1 MKYLYIILTVS
12 VFFSC
17 ENFEIDHPD
26 FDHTAGYFPYQFPV
40 RTIILGDYIY
50 DNSNDNAHKFL
61 ISVAMGGVY
70 ENTIDREFTIR
81 VDESLCNNVMFSQTG
96 DTIRMLP
103 REYFTLSSENKIV
116 IPRDKFFGSVE
127 VQLTDQ
133 FFQDPHSIG
142 LKYVVPLRLESSTD
156 VDSILNGSTTNPNAD
171 PRISGQWTIAPKNF
185 TMFAVKYINEYD
197 GNYFHYGS
205 NTVSDAAGNV
215 LEQNDYSEQYVVN
228 NSVARLITTGRNS
241 VEVSTSIRSDTLSGV
256 LNMVLNFEGDQC
268 TIVQADGSPYTIT
281 GTGTF
286 KSDAYEW
293 GNKPRN
299 GIEVSYTVVDTSLT
313 YQAMET
319 FVARDRAVV
328 LEEYTPV
335 VQQE

>member
-1 MKYLYIILTVS
+1 MKYLYILFSITL
-12 VFFSC
+12 FLSC
-17 ENFEIDHPD
+17 ENYEIEHPD
-26 FDHTAGYFPYQFPV
+26 FGRTAGYFPYQFPV

-70 ENTIDREFTIR
+70 ENTIDREFTFR
-81 VDESLCNNVMFSQTG
+81 VDESLCDNVIFNQSG

-103 REYFTLSSENKIV
+103 PEYFTLSSENKIV

-133 FFQDPHSIG
+133 FFQDPKSIG
-142 LKYVVPLRLESSTD
+142 LEYVVPLRLEGSTG
-156 VDSILNGSTTNPNAD
+156 VDSILNGSTSNPNAD
-171 PRISGQWTIAPKNF
+171 PRILGQWTVAPKNF

-205 NTVSDAAGNV
+205 NTVSDAAGNT
-215 LEQNDYSEQYVVN
+215 LEQNEYSEQYVVD

-241 VEVSTSIRSDTLSGV
+241 VELSTSIRSDTLSGT
-256 LNMVLNFEGDQC
+256 LNMILTFEGDQC
-268 TIVQADGSPYTIT
+268 TIVQADGSPFSIT

-293 GNKPRN
+293 GNKSRN
-299 GIEVSYTVVDTSLT
+299 GIEVSYTVVDSSLT
-313 YQAMET
+313 YQATET

-335 VQQE
+335 VPEG